1 MLNFT
6 YIYRCFLIIKKNNKF
21 YLWYGIIEIDND
33 RSVYMEGKK
42 KAVLIAG
49 GILLLALI
57 VFFILGFLR
66 KGPGERSQAPLNNI
80 SSVQLY

>member
-1 MLNFT
+1 
-6 YIYRCFLIIKKNNKF
+6 
-21 YLWYGIIEIDND
+21 
-33 RSVYMEGKK
+33 MEGKK